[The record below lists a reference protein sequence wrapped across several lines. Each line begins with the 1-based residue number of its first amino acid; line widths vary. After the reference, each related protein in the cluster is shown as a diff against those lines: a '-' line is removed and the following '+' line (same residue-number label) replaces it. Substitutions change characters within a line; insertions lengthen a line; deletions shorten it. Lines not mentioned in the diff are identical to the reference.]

1 MFLFFGSG
9 TLTSEFQFGQSES
22 TGSYRSCSTVIN
34 GLMMIFGGDSNS
46 DFDNQISVVESCG
59 LRRLGTLPMQFEFGA
74 CNTFQSNEGDEEVL
88 LCFAYNGRKDC
99 HR

>member
-9 TLTSEFQFGQSES
+9 KLTSEFQFGQSAS
-22 TGSYRSCSTVIN
+22 TGSYVSCSTVIN
-34 GLMMIFGGDSNS
+34 GLMMIFGGYPNS
-46 DFDNQISVVESCG
+46 DFNNQISVVESCG
-59 LRRLGTLPMQFEFGA
+59 LRRLGTLPMEFYLGA

-88 LCFAYNGRKDC
+88 LCFAYPGYKDC